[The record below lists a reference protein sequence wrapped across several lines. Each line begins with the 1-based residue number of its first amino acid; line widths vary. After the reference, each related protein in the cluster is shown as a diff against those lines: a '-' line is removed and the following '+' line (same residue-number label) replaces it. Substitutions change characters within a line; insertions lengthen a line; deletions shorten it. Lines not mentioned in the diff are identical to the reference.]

1 MGRFGDLSVVDDP
14 AESETMWQGIR
25 DVAPFH
31 GMSGDVWRLSVKPSD
46 APEIAARLRAD
57 ALLLDWGGGLIW
69 ARVPEG
75 TDLRARAGAFDG
87 HATIIRA
94 SAETRARLGMF
105 QPEPMPVAAL
115 SKGLRAKFD
124 PRGLFNPGLMDAP
137 LEA

>member
-1 MGRFGDLSVVDDP
+1 M
-14 AESETMWQGIR
+14 
-25 DVAPFH
+25 
-31 GMSGDVWRLSVKPSD
+31 
-46 APEIAARLRAD
+46 
-57 ALLLDWGGGLIW
+57 
-69 ARVPEG
+69 PEG